1 MMIES
6 PAAPVREFVLRF
18 APEALRSTAEALF
31 AVEQELAATAREGLD
46 HTVAHARLDWWDEEL
61 ERLAAATPRHP
72 TTRALASAAAA
83 AGRSPP
89 DLRALVEATRI
100 EVARVAF
107 LERTELDTYL
117 GHWGGS
123 IFRTLSL
130 APLAGADPLT
140 ADAERFAARSG
151 PAVREIELLA
161 AVTRHAL
168 AGRVFVPLGDPP
180 TPHAPWTREPL
191 GEDESAQLRSR
202 LGALQDTLRSAAAA
216 LPDAARGPLSAT
228 LCWSR
233 LALRTAV
240 ACEDALPEIPRP
252 ARLEPLRRNLLA
264 WRAAVAAARGRLPR
278 GLAP

>member
-1 MMIES
+1 
-6 PAAPVREFVLRF
+6 
-18 APEALRSTAEALF
+18 
-31 AVEQELAATAREGLD
+31 
-46 HTVAHARLDWWDEEL
+46 
-61 ERLAAATPRHP
+61 
-72 TTRALASAAAA
+72 
-83 AGRSPP
+83 
-89 DLRALVEATRI
+89 
-100 EVARVAF
+100 VAF

-233 LALRTAV
+233 LALRTAA
-240 ACEDALPEIPRP
+240 ACEVALPEIPRP